1 MDERIK
7 IKKDGLAVQQSKE
20 RRKILERGGWSLG
33 EFWIA
38 LQSLEGRGMSFRAYG
53 FRPIERKE
61 VLGEELVIASKL

>member
-7 IKKDGLAVQQSKE
+7 KRRMDWQRNRVKK
-20 RRKILERGGWSLG
+20 GGRYFKGEGGRWG

-38 LQSLEGRGMSFRAYG
+38 LQSLEGRRMSFRAYG